1 LIPIFINQSG
11 KGHVWALVVAVTV
24 LVSVVVMVAKW
35 AYDDWM
41 NP

>member
-1 LIPIFINQSG
+1 MIPIWINQSG
-11 KGHVWALVVAVTV
+11 EGYVWALVVTVGV
-24 LVSVVVMVAKW
+24 LVSVIAMVAKW